1 MSPVAATVE
10 KKTATA
16 AISMLA
22 PGANEVSVL
31 VECHLAAK
39 QAHQDCNPLFI
50 IIPLEDTNLV
60 GKGMMK

>member
-1 MSPVAATVE
+1 MAATVE

-22 PGANEVSVL
+22 AGANEDSVL
-31 VECHLAAK
+31 VEYHLAAK

-50 IIPLEDTNLV
+50 FIPLEDTNLV